1 MIMRWL
7 LLSSIALGLSACTGW
22 VQDSGPEPIPEP
34 RPKPLLPPPPAG
46 TVEVYTSTGARQC
59 ESGGFTLEDRQKE
72 LKAVGVQVL
81 AASCGSDGRMYAAVC
96 GGTSSKIYIFTI
108 PSSDWPKVQPT
119 FDLVSKLPEA
129 SKSSCN

>member
-22 VQDSGPEPIPEP
+22 VQDSGPEP
-34 RPKPLLPPPPAG
+34 RPKPILPPPPAG

-59 ESGGFTLEDRQKE
+59 ETGGFTLEDRRNE
-72 LKAVGVQVL
+72 LKAAGVQVL
-81 AASCGSDGRMYAAVC
+81 AASCGTDGRMYTAVC
-96 GGTSSKIYIFTI
+96 GGTSSAIYIFTI
-108 PSSDWPKVQPT
+108 PAKDWSKVKAT

-129 SKSSCN
+129 DKVPCRE